1 MMIKKV
7 SLFTALSV
15 TAFSGWAQDSNS
27 EDTLMVTAN
36 RFQQPVNSVLAPTD
50 IITREDIDR
59 WQAKNLND
67 VMRRLPGVDIAQY
80 GGLGQSSSMF
90 IRGTNASHVLVLI
103 DGVPVARPGIANT
116 ADFNQIPVSL
126 VQRVEYIR
134 GPRSAVYGSGAIGGV
149 INVITRSDEEKS
161 QINAGMGSKGYQQY
175 DGTLRQRFGDTV
187 ATIAGSYETTK
198 GFNVQPHSTYSGD
211 NDRDGSRNKSFW
223 GGVEHKFNDE
233 FDGFFRG
240 RSYTNNIDYDLGSP
254 PYMPAY
260 SANEEQLY
268 NQSYDGGM
276 RFHSGIYSSQ
286 LIASYQKV
294 KDYNYSSEYGRYN
307 DGTTLDRMT
316 QRNLQWGNNFAVG
329 QGSVSAGVDW
339 QQQRLASSDTAI
351 KDTYKRDNTGLY
363 LSGQQQFGDVTLE
376 ASGREDH
383 DEQFGWHG
391 TWQTAAGWEFVEGYR
406 ATVSYG
412 TGFLAPSLGQQ
423 FGSTRFGIA
432 SNPNLQPEE
441 SKQWEAGL
449 EGLTGPLDWRLS
461 AYRYKIQNLITYYSD
476 PVTYD
481 GAYDNIDSATIKGLE
496 WTGSVDTGIF
506 THRVTLQYID
516 PRNDQ
521 NDEVLARRAKRQA
534 KYQLDWTM
542 FNVDMDVSWQ
552 YYGKRYDNNTSAY
565 NNTQQILPS
574 YSTVDVSASYPVT
587 SQLTVRGRIANL
599 FDKDYE
605 TVYGYQTPGREYYLS
620 GSYTF

>member
-1 MMIKKV
+1 MIKKV

-27 EDTLMVTAN
+27 DDTLVVTAN
-36 RFQQPVNSVLAPTD
+36 RFQQPVNTVLAPTD
-50 IITREDIDR
+50 VVTRQDIDK
-59 WQAKNLND
+59 WQAKTLND

-80 GGLGQSSSMF
+80 GGPGQGSSML

-103 DGVPVARPGIANT
+103 DGVPVARPGISNT
-116 ADFNQIPVSL
+116 ADFNQIPLSL

-149 INVITRSDEEKS
+149 INVITHSDEEKS

-175 DGTLRQRFGDTV
+175 DGTLRQCFGDTV
-187 ATIAGSYETTK
+187 ATVAGSYESTK

-211 NDRDGSRNKSFW
+211 NDRDGSRKKTFW
-223 GGVEHKFNDE
+223 SGVEHKFNDE

-240 RSYTNNIDYDLGSP
+240 RSYTNNIDYDLGSTP
-254 PYMPAY
+254 FSPAY

-268 NQSYDGGM
+268 NQSYDAGM

-316 QRNLQWGNNFAVG
+316 QRNLQWGNNFVVG
-329 QGSVSAGVDW
+329 QGSISAGVDW
-339 QQQRLASSDTAI
+339 QQQRLSSSDTAI
-351 KDTYKRDNTGLY
+351 TDTYKRDNTGLY
-363 LSGQQQFGDVTLE
+363 LSGQQQFGDVTVE

-423 FGSTRFGIA
+423 FGSTRFGID
-432 SNPNLQPEE
+432 SNPNLEPEE

-476 PVTYD
+476 PVTYA
-481 GAYDNIDSATIKGLE
+481 GAYDNIDAATIKGVE
-496 WTGSVDTGIF
+496 WTGSIDTGIF
-506 THRVTLQYID
+506 THKVTLQYID

-587 SQLTVRGRIANL
+587 SHLTVRGRIANL

>member
-7 SLFTALSV
+7 SLLTALSV

-27 EDTLMVTAN
+27 DDTLMVTAS
-36 RFQQPVNSVLAPTD
+36 RFQQPVNTVLAPTD
-50 IITREDIDR
+50 IITRQDIDK
-59 WQAKNLND
+59 WQAKSLND

-80 GGLGQSSSMF
+80 GGMGQASSMF
-90 IRGTNASHVLVLI
+90 IRGTNPSHVLVLI
-103 DGVPVARPGIANT
+103 DGVPVARTGISNT
-116 ADFNQIPVSL
+116 ADFNQIPISL

-149 INVITRSDEEKS
+149 INVITHSDEEKS
-161 QINAGMGSKGYQQY
+161 QITAGMGSKGYQQY
-175 DGTLRQRFGDTV
+175 DGTLRHRFGNTM
-187 ATIAGSYETTK
+187 ATIAGSYDSTK
-198 GFNVQPHSTYSGD
+198 GFNAQPNSTYSGD
-211 NDRDGSRNKSFW
+211 NDRDGSRNKTFW
-223 GGVEHKFNDE
+223 GSVEHKFNEE

-240 RSYTNNIDYDLGSP
+240 HSYTNNNDYDLGSP
-254 PYMPAY
+254 PFSPFY

-268 NQSYDGGM
+268 NQGYDAGL
-276 RFHSGIYSSQ
+276 RFNSGIYSSQ

-307 DGTTLDRMT
+307 DGTTLDNMS
-316 QRNLQWGNNFAVG
+316 QRNLQWGNNFVVG
-329 QGSVSAGVDW
+329 NGSISAGVDW
-339 QQQRLASSDTAI
+339 QQQRLTSSDTVLS
-351 KDTYKRDNTGLY
+351 DTYKRDNTGVY
-363 LSGQQQFGDVTLE
+363 LSGQQQYGDVTLE

-423 FGSTRFGIA
+423 FGSTRFGID
-432 SNPNLQPEE
+432 SNPNLKPEE

-461 AYRYKIQNLITYYSD
+461 AYRYEIQNLITYYSD
-476 PVTYD
+476 PVTYA
-481 GAYDNIDSATIKGLE
+481 GSYDNIDSATIKGVE
-496 WTGSVDTGIF
+496 WTGSIDTGIF
-506 THRVTLQYID
+506 THKVTLQYMD

-542 FNVDMDVSWQ
+542 FNVDMDVAWQ

-565 NNTQQILPS
+565 SSTQTILPS

-605 TVYGYQTPGREYYLS
+605 TVYGYQTPGREYYLT

>member
-7 SLFTALSV
+7 SLLTALSV

-27 EDTLMVTAN
+27 DDTLMVTAS
-36 RFQQPVNSVLAPTD
+36 RFQQPVNTVLAPTD
-50 IITREDIDR
+50 IITRQDIDK
-59 WQAKNLND
+59 WQAKSLND

-80 GGLGQSSSMF
+80 GGMGQASSMF
-90 IRGTNASHVLVLI
+90 IRGTNPSHVLVLI
-103 DGVPVARPGIANT
+103 DGVPVARTGISNT
-116 ADFNQIPVSL
+116 ADFNQIPISL

-149 INVITRSDEEKS
+149 INVITHSDEEKS
-161 QINAGMGSKGYQQY
+161 QITAGMGSKGYQQY
-175 DGTLRQRFGDTV
+175 DGTLRHRFGNTM
-187 ATIAGSYETTK
+187 ATIAGSYDSTK
-198 GFNVQPHSTYSGD
+198 GFNAQPNSTYSGD
-211 NDRDGSRNKSFW
+211 NDRDGSRNKTFW
-223 GGVEHKFNDE
+223 GSVEHKFNEE

-240 RSYTNNIDYDLGSP
+240 HSYTNNNDYDLGSP
-254 PYMPAY
+254 PFSPSY

-268 NQSYDGGM
+268 NQGYDAGL
-276 RFHSGIYSSQ
+276 RFNSGIYSSQ

-307 DGTTLDRMT
+307 DGTTLDNMS
-316 QRNLQWGNNFAVG
+316 QRNLQWGNNFVVG
-329 QGSVSAGVDW
+329 NGSISAGVDW
-339 QQQRLASSDTAI
+339 QQQRLTSSDTVLS
-351 KDTYKRDNTGLY
+351 DTYKRDNTGVY
-363 LSGQQQFGDVTLE
+363 LSGQQQYGDVTLE

-423 FGSTRFGIA
+423 FGSTRFGID
-432 SNPNLQPEE
+432 SNPNLKPEE

-461 AYRYKIQNLITYYSD
+461 AYRYEIQNLITYYSD
-476 PVTYD
+476 PVTYA
-481 GAYDNIDSATIKGLE
+481 GSYDNIDSATIKGVE
-496 WTGSVDTGIF
+496 WTGSIDTGIF
-506 THRVTLQYID
+506 THKVTLQYMD

-542 FNVDMDVSWQ
+542 FNVDMDVAWQ

-565 NNTQQILPS
+565 SSTQTILPS
-574 YSTVDVSASYPVT
+574 YRTVDVSASYPVT

-605 TVYGYQTPGREYYLS
+605 TVYGYQTPGREYYLT